1 MVSQVVVARH
11 VGMKVGALSLVSGA
25 LEATDDDDDQGPAV
39 AAGLEQSAAQTA
51 RLAARLLAQLATA
64 GKHQHTDA
72 LPATDAH

>member
-25 LEATDDDDDQGPAV
+25 LEATDDDDQGPAV
-39 AAGLEQSAAQTA
+39 AAGLEKSAAQTA

>member
-11 VGMKVGALSLVSGA
+11 VGMKVGALSLVSGS
-25 LEATDDDDDQGPAV
+25 LETTDDDQAPTGAS
-39 AAGLEQSAAQTA
+39 LEQSAAQTA

-64 GKHQHTDA
+64 GKHHTDA